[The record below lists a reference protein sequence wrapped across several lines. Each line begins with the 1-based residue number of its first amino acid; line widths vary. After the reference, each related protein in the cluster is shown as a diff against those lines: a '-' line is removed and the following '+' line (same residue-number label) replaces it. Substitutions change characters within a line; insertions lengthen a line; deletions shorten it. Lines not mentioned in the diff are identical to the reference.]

1 MDRKGREEPGGG
13 RRGGGASNQ
22 GGRRGKKVQIN
33 HPSGI
38 ITSPKPLPPDPA
50 TPADEGRWLQSSL
63 IIYMSV
69 FSLVSTKKKT
79 FYICMQ
85 PVAWQRRFQRSDL
98 LKLF

>member
-1 MDRKGREEPGGG
+1 M
-13 RRGGGASNQ
+13 
-22 GGRRGKKVQIN
+22 QII

-50 TPADEGRWLQSSL
+50 TPADEGQWLQSSL

-69 FSLVSTKKKT
+69 FSLVSPTPTKKKT
-79 FYICMQ
+79 FHICMQ